1 MKLKELCGIKS
12 GYQGKMQ
19 EGEKYEIIKMKDVEK
34 DGVINYKDLETF
46 DTEKEPT
53 KFLLQKGD
61 VILKARSG
69 DNTAALINEDVENV
83 VAAPHFMILKIKSI
97 EEIESELKKEKLNME
112 YKHMELQPGY
122 LELYLNSEYA
132 QEYFKTNSEGTTLP
146 IIKSKTLG
154 ELDIKLIPKDE
165 QLKLIEAY
173 NLVKLERRYMEELAK
188 KREDQFTAYLR
199 SFLD

>member
-1 MKLKELCGIKS
+1 MKLKQLCDIKS

-19 EGEKYEIIKMKDVEK
+19 EGKNYKIIKLKDVEK
-34 DGVINYKDLETF
+34 DGFINYNNLETF

-69 DNTAALINEDVENV
+69 DNTAALINEDTENI
-83 VAAPHFMILKIKSI
+83 VAASHYMILKIKSTEKI
-97 EEIESELKKEKLNME
+97 ELEFKKEKLNDE
-112 YKHMELQPGY
+112 YKDIELQPGY

-132 QEYFKTNSEGTTLP
+132 QEYFKTNSEGTVLP
-146 IIKSKTLG
+146 IVKSKTLG
-154 ELDIKLIPKDE
+154 ELDIKLIPKHE

-173 NLVKLERRYMEELAK
+173 DLVKLERRYMEELAK